1 MKMELLL
8 PTMRKSFTIFN
19 MARVITLCN
28 QKGGVGKSTTVQ
40 NLAAF
45 LAAFGKRV
53 LVVDLDSQANTT
65 SGMGLFPHRLEKTL
79 YDALIGRYTAEDV
92 LKKTSLLSV
101 DILPASP
108 ALAGANIELVDIK
121 NREYKLKEALEPLRR
136 RYDFILIDS
145 APSVSLLT
153 INALTLSGKVIIPV
167 QCEYYA
173 LEGLADLLRTI
184 QLINSNLKVKVSV
197 MGALLTMY
205 DRKSRLHRAVAK
217 EIRRKFPGYVFNT
230 VIPRNVSL
238 AEAPSFGKTILQY
251 DPYSHGAKAYRQ
263 LAQEILK
270 LEETHGSTE
279 IGRGRAPN
287 L

>member
-1 MKMELLL
+1 
-8 PTMRKSFTIFN
+8 

-45 LAAFGKRV
+45 FAALGKRV
-53 LVVDLDSQANTT
+53 LIVDFDPQANTT
-65 SGMGLFPHRLEKTL
+65 SGVGFIPHRLEKTV
-79 YDALIGRYTAEDV
+79 YDALIGRCAGEDV
-92 LKKTSLLSV
+92 IKKTAQKGI
-101 DILPASP
+101 DILPASS
-108 ALAGANIELVDIK
+108 ALAGANVELIDIK
-121 NREYKLKEALEPLRR
+121 NREYKLKEVLEPLRQG
-136 RYDFILIDS
+136 YDFILIDS
-145 APSVSLLT
+145 APSVGLLT

-173 LEGLADLLRTI
+173 LEGLADLLHTL
-184 QLINSNLKVKVSV
+184 QLINTNLKTRVSV

-217 EIRRKFPGYVFNT
+217 EIRRKFPGYVFT
-230 VIPRNVSL
+230 AVIPRNVSL

-251 DPYSHGAKAYRQ
+251 DPYSHGAKAYRE

-270 LEETHGSTE
+270 LEQAYDPIHVGHKW
-279 IGRGRAPN
+279 
-287 L
+287 